1 MRRRLQALA
10 CIGSLAALSSISA
23 PPTAAHAAGGAP
35 ETSLEGSQGGSAQ
48 ACRVHAAEPSI
59 DASGTIRGTASRAGC
74 VQKALLRVRVQQ
86 VVAGPERTLKS
97 GSRQLTNG
105 RITATL
111 PCSDTPRRYQVV
123 ALDDQGEENT
133 SDSVLL
139 SCEKPSSTRTG
150 ATRTATTRTAG
161 ASSAETEVVRLTNK
175 ARAAGGCRPLTHDA
189 KLRTA
194 ADRHSA
200 DMAAKRYFDH
210 TAKNGS
216 SAGDRIQAAGFAPV
230 RTWGENIAMGQRT
243 AASVVQGWLNSPGHR
258 ANIMNCK
265 FTHIG
270 VGQHSTGPHWTQ
282 VFASH

>member
-10 CIGSLAALSSISA
+10 CIGSLAALSSLPAS
-23 PPTAAHAAGGAP
+23 PAAARTAAGGAP
-35 ETSLEGSQGGSAQ
+35 ETSLEGTQGGSAQ
-48 ACRVHAAEPSI
+48 ACRVQAAEPSI
-59 DASGTIRGTASRAGC
+59 SSGTIRGTASRSGC

-123 ALDDQGEENT
+123 ALDDQGEEHT

-139 SCEKPSSTRTG
+139 SCAKPSSTRTG
-150 ATRTATTRTAG
+150 ATRTAG

-216 SAGDRIQAAGFAPV
+216 SAGDRIAAAGFAPV
-230 RTWGENIAMGQRT
+230 RAWGENIAMGQRT